1 MHYQSQQAIPKT
13 ILLNFLRTTSK
24 AKELLFHDIR
34 AIMFGT
40 TTWIFKL
47 IASTTKSSLK
57 TGCASTRK
65 MKQGSFF
72 YIELSLKWGHTYY
85 EMSGTSL

>member
-24 AKELLFHDIR
+24 AKELLFHNIR

-47 IASTTKSSLK
+47 ITSTIKSSVK
-57 TGCASTRK
+57 TGRASIGK
-65 MKQGSFF
+65 MKQSSFF
-72 YIELSLKWGHTYY
+72 
-85 EMSGTSL
+85 